1 MGYYVNRR
9 SPLITSRGV
18 LPTPEREELVVISSP
33 YFPHRLAIGYG
44 NPSGDVVLSV
54 NGVNIRSL
62 KHLVRVLRDNTD
74 EFVRIETDNKDGE
87 TLVFPHK
94 DMLAAM
100 ESILTDNSVRSQG
113 TPELMDIWT
122 KKVAD

>member
-1 MGYYVNRR
+1 
-9 SPLITSRGV
+9 LITSRGV